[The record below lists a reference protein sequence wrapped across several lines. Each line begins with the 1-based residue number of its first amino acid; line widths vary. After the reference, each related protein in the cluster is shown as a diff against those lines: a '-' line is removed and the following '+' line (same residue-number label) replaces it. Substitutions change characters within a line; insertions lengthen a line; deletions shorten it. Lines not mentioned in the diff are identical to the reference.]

1 MKKLLPLIAL
11 LMLCACG
18 GEEKTQTIA
27 KNDYDKLSDAEKRH
41 ADNALAGLETK
52 EGLVTQLFAA
62 EPKLMNPTNLDVDS
76 KGRIWVC
83 EGYNYR
89 MHLNPNN
96 PVHNEGDRIIILE
109 DKNGDGVSDETK
121 VFYQG
126 TDVNS
131 ALGICVLGNKVIVS
145 CSPNIFVLTDT
156 NGDDKADTKEIL
168 FKTQGGFQHDHAVH
182 AVSFGHDGKL
192 YFNFGNDGKALLDK
206 DSVVI
211 NDQFGRP
218 IIADTKLYQ
227 EGMVFRCDLDGKN
240 VEVLG
245 YNFRNNYEV
254 AMDSY
259 GTLWQSDNDD
269 DGNKGVRIN
278 YVMEYG
284 NFGFKDQMTGASWQ
298 ARRTNLEKEIPLRHW
313 HLNDPGVVPN
323 LLQTGAGS
331 PTGLLVYEGN
341 LLPQEFQNQVI
352 HCDAGPNV
360 VRAYPVTND
369 GAGYKATMVNILQ
382 GTKDQW
388 FRPADVCV
396 APDGSL
402 IVADWY
408 DPGVGGHQVGD
419 LDRGRLY
426 RITVPDKQKYEV
438 PAFDLSTPEKAIE
451 ALKSPNMATRYLA
464 WTKLNE
470 MQEQA
475 EPALANVWENDAN
488 PRMKARALWLLSK
501 IKGKGEN
508 YVNEA
513 LKSENLDLKMAGIRA
528 GKELKMNL
536 LPAYQT
542 LTKDASPQ
550 VRREVALA
558 LRNNKA
564 PEAAEIW
571 AELATQH
578 NGDRWYLEALGIG
591 ADEQWDSFL
600 EAYLKRVGED
610 WNKDIIWRSR
620 AKKTPT
626 MLAKMI
632 QGSKGEEKLRYF
644 RAFDF
649 QKDNA
654 KQNVLLTLFDANH
667 AEQGEID
674 NLVLRHLDKNV
685 PKTPKLKK
693 ALDAALVSTKGT
705 LDFVDLVNQFE
716 LKDQYP
722 ALMELI
728 FAKSDSVEASEGAK
742 ILMKKGGK
750 EMLGKALKDKNNQK
764 VRSTLNVLG
773 KLDSEESRELISSV
787 MNNEEYEMATRALAL
802 EKYGAGWGG
811 QEQLW
816 KLVKESKLK
825 KDLEPTAKQVLTTA
839 WRADIKSEA
848 SKFYGGE
855 TAQETSP
862 IAKLVSQTGDVSKGK
877 AVYTQYC
884 AQCHQVKGEG
894 IDFGPKLSEIGT
906 KLPKEGLYKSILKPN
921 EGISFGYE
929 GFVFKLKNG
938 TTIVGVI
945 SSKTETDIDVKQ
957 VGGTVTKIQKSD
969 IAEQKE
975 YDGSLMPAFQLPEK
989 ELIDLVEYLSGLKKT
1004 S

>member
-1 MKKLLPLIAL
+1 MRKLLLFITCFL
-11 LMLCACG
+11 LLYACG
-18 GEEKTQTIA
+18 EKKQTTV
-27 KNDYDKLSDAEKRH
+27 DYALLSDADKRH
-41 ADNALAGLETK
+41 ADYALAGLETK
-52 EGLVTQLFAA
+52 EGLLTQLFAA
-62 EPKLMNPTNLDVDS
+62 EPKLVNPTNIDIDA
-76 KGRIWVC
+76 KGRVWVC

-96 PVHNEGDRIIILE
+96 PQNDEGDRIIILE
-109 DKNGDGVSDETK
+109 DKNSDGVADETK

-126 TDVNS
+126 KDVNS

-145 CSPNIFVLTDT
+145 CSPNIFVLTDID
-156 NGDDKADTKEIL
+156 GDDKADTKEIL
-168 FKTQGGFQHDHAVH
+168 FKTRGGFQHDHAVH
-182 AVSFGHDGKL
+182 AVTFGHDGKL

-218 IIADTKLYQ
+218 IIADGKLYQ

-298 ARRTNLEKEIPLRHW
+298 ARRTNMEKEIPLRHW

-341 LLPQEFQNQVI
+341 LLPQEFHNQVI

-369 GAGYKATMVNILQ
+369 GAGYKATMVNLLQ

-426 RITVPDKQKYEV
+426 RITVPEKKKYEV
-438 PAFDLSTPEKAIE
+438 PAFDVSTPEKAIE

-470 MQEQA
+470 WQEKA
-475 EPALANVWENDAN
+475 EPILANMWRNEPN

-508 YVNEA
+508 YINEA
-513 LKSENLDLKMAGIRA
+513 LKSENADLRITAIRA
-528 GKELKMNL
+528 GRQMKMNL

-542 LTKDASPQ
+542 LAKDPSAQ

-558 LRNNKA
+558 LRNNST
-564 PEAAEIW
+564 PETAEIW

-591 ADEQWDSFL
+591 ADEQWDRFL
-600 EAYLKRVGED
+600 EAYLQRVGED
-610 WNKDIIWRSR
+610 WNKDIVWRSR
-620 AKKTPT
+620 ARKTPQL
-626 MLAKMI
+626 LAKLI
-632 QGSKGEEKLRYF
+632 QESKGEEKLRYF

-649 QKDNA
+649 QKDIS
-654 KQNVLLTLFDANH
+654 KQNVLLALFDAKH
-667 AEQGEID
+667 PEQGEID

-685 PKTPKLKK
+685 PQTLQVKR
-693 ALDAALVSTKGT
+693 ALSAALTATRGT
-705 LDFVDLVNQFE
+705 LDFVDLVSQFE
-716 LKDQYP
+716 IKEQYP
-722 ALMELI
+722 ALMEII
-728 FAKSDSVEASEGAK
+728 FTKSDSIEAVEGAK
-742 ILMKKGGK
+742 ILMKRGGK
-750 EMLGKALKDKNNQK
+750 DLLAKALKDQDNQK
-764 VRSTLNVLG
+764 VRNTLNVLG
-773 KLDSEESRELISSV
+773 KLDSEEARELISSV
-787 MNNEEYEMATRALAL
+787 MNNEAYEMAIRTLAL

-816 KLVKESKLK
+816 KLVQESKLK
-825 KDLEPTAKQVLTTA
+825 KDLAPTAKQVLTTA
-839 WRADIKSEA
+839 WRADIKGQA
-848 SKFYGGE
+848 VKFYGNE
-855 TAQETSP
+855 ATQETSP
-862 IAKLVSQTGDVSKGK
+862 IAKLVAQKGDAISGK
-877 AVYTQYC
+877 NIFTQYC
-884 AQCHQVKGEG
+884 TQCHQVKGEG
-894 IDFGPKLSEIGT
+894 IDFGPKLSEIGS
-906 KLPKEGLYKSILKPN
+906 KLPKEALYKSILKPN

-938 TTIVGVI
+938 TTLVGI
-945 SSKTETDIDVKQ
+945 IASQTETEVTIKQ
-957 VGGTVTKIQKSD
+957 VGGTVTKVQVSEIESK
-969 IAEQKE
+969 KE
-975 YDGSLMPAFQLPEK
+975 YDGSLMPSFQLADK
-989 ELIDLVEYLSGLKKT
+989 ELIDLVEYLSELKKA

>member
-1 MKKLLPLIAL
+1 MRKLLPSIVCFLF
-11 LMLCACG
+11 LCACA
-18 GEEKTQTIA
+18 EQKQTSV
-27 KNDYDKLSDAEKRH
+27 NYDQLPDADKRH
-41 ADNALAGLETK
+41 ADYALAGLETK
-52 EGLVTQLFAA
+52 EGLITQLFAA
-62 EPKLMNPTNLDVDS
+62 EPKLINPTNIDVDA
-76 KGRIWVC
+76 KGRVWVC

-96 PVHNEGDRIIILE
+96 PEKDEGDRIIIIE
-109 DKNGDGVSDETK
+109 DKNGDGVADETK

-156 NGDDKADTKEIL
+156 DGDDKADTKEIL
-168 FKTQGGFQHDHAVH
+168 FKTRGGFQHDHAVH
-182 AVSFGHDGKL
+182 AVTFGHDGKL

-206 DSVVI
+206 DSTVI

-218 IIADTKLYQ
+218 IIADGKLYQ

-298 ARRTNLEKEIPLRHW
+298 VRRTNMEKEIPLRHW

-331 PTGLLVYEGN
+331 PTGILVYEGN
-341 LLPQEFQNQVI
+341 LLPQEFHNQVI
-352 HCDAGPNV
+352 HCDAGPKV
-360 VRAYPVTND
+360 VRAYPVTDD
-369 GAGYKATMVNILQ
+369 GAGYKASIINILQ
-382 GTKDQW
+382 GTKDPW

-408 DPGVGGHQVGD
+408 DSGVGGHQVGD

-426 RITVPDKQKYEV
+426 RVTVPAKKKYQV
-438 PAFDLSTPEKAIE
+438 PTLDLSTPEKAVE
-451 ALKSPNMATRYLA
+451 ALKSPNMASRYLA
-464 WTKLNE
+464 WSKLNE
-470 MQEQA
+470 WQEQA
-475 EPALANVWENDAN
+475 EPALANMWKNDLN

-508 YVNEA
+508 YINEA
-513 LKSENLDLKMAGIRA
+513 LKNENADLRITAIRA
-528 GKELKMNL
+528 GRQLKMNL
-536 LPAYQT
+536 LPAFQT
-542 LTKDASPQ
+542 LAKDPSAQ
-550 VRREVALA
+550 VRREIALA
-558 LRNNKA
+558 LRNNTT

-571 AELATQH
+571 AELALQH
-578 NGDRWYLEALGIG
+578 QGDRWYLEALGIG
-591 ADEQWDSFL
+591 ADEQWDRFL
-600 EAYLKRVGED
+600 EAYLRRVGQD

-620 AKKTPT
+620 AKNTPQ

-632 QGSKGEEKLRYF
+632 QESKGEEKLRYF

-649 QKDNA
+649 QKDA
-654 KQNVLLTLFDANH
+654 SKQTVLLALFEAKH

-674 NLVLRHLDKNV
+674 NLVLRHLDKNI
-685 PKTPKLKK
+685 PKTPQIKR
-693 ALDAALVSTKGT
+693 ALAAALASTKGT
-705 LDFVDLVNQFE
+705 LDFVDLVSQFE
-716 LKDQYP
+716 LKEQYP
-722 ALMELI
+722 ALMEMI
-728 FAKSDSVEASEGAK
+728 FTKSDSMEAVEGAK
-742 ILMKKGGK
+742 ILLKEGGK
-750 EMLGKALKDKNNQK
+750 DLLAKALKDTDKQK
-764 VRSTLNVLG
+764 VRNTLNVLG
-773 KLDSEESRELISSV
+773 KLDSEDARTLIASV
-787 MNNEEYEMATRALAL
+787 MNNEEYEMAIRTLAL

-825 KDLEPTAKQVLTTA
+825 QELAPTAKQILTTA
-839 WRADIKSEA
+839 WRADIKGQA
-848 SKFYGGE
+848 VKFYGKE
-855 TAQETSP
+855 TAPETSP
-862 IAKLVSQTGDVSKGK
+862 IAKLVAQRGVAVSGK
-877 AVYTQYC
+877 NIFAQYC

-894 IDFGPKLSEIGT
+894 IDFGPKLSEIGS
-906 KLPKEGLYKSILKPN
+906 KLPKEAIYKSILKPN

-929 GFVFKLKNG
+929 GFVFRLKNG
-938 TTIVGVI
+938 TTIVGI
-945 SSKTETDIDVKQ
+945 IASQTETEVSIKQ
-957 VGGTVTKIQKSD
+957 VGGTVTKVQVSEIESR
-969 IAEQKE
+969 KE
-975 YDGSLMPAFQLPEK
+975 YDGSLMPAFQLPDK
-989 ELIDLVEYLSGLKKT
+989 ELIDLVEYLSELKKA

>member
-1 MKKLLPLIAL
+1 MKNLLPLLIVVL
-11 LMLCACG
+11 LAIFSC
-18 GEEKTQTIA
+18 EEKKQA
-27 KNDYDKLSDAEKRH
+27 VDYDKLPDAEKRH

-52 EGLVTQLFAA
+52 EGLLTQLFAA
-62 EPKLMNPTNLDVDS
+62 EPKLMNPTNIDVDS

-96 PVHNEGDRIIILE
+96 PKHDEGDRIIILE
-109 DKNGDGVSDETK
+109 DKNADGVSDETK

-206 DSVVI
+206 DSVPI

-218 IIADTKLYQ
+218 IIADGKVYQ
-227 EGMVFRCDLDGKN
+227 EGMVFRCDIDGKN

-284 NFGFKDQMTGASWQ
+284 NFGYKDQITGASWQ
-298 ARRTNLEKEIPLRHW
+298 ARRTNIEKEIPLRHW

-331 PTGLLVYEGN
+331 PTGLLVYEGD

-352 HCDAGPNV
+352 HCDAGPNI
-360 VRAYPVTND
+360 VRAYPTTNE
-369 GAGYKATMVNILQ
+369 GAGYKATVVNMLE
-382 GTKDQW
+382 GKKDQW

-419 LDRGRLY
+419 LDGGRIY
-426 RITVPDKQKYEV
+426 RITTSEKKKYEV
-438 PAFDLSTPEKAIE
+438 PTFDISTPEKAVE
-451 ALKSPNMATRYLA
+451 ALKSPNTATRYLA
-464 WTKLNE
+464 WTALNQW
-470 MQEQA
+470 QEKA
-475 EPALANVWENDAN
+475 EPALLNSWQNEAN

-508 YVNEA
+508 YINEA
-513 LKSENLDLKMAGIRA
+513 LKSENADLRITAIRA
-528 GKELKMNL
+528 GRELKMNL
-536 LPAYQT
+536 LPTYQSLIT
-542 LTKDASPQ
+542 DPSIQ
-550 VRREVALA
+550 VKREIALA
-558 LRNNKA
+558 LRNNA
-564 PEAAEIW
+564 TAEAAEIW
-571 AELATQH
+571 AELAAQY
-578 NGDRWYLEALGIG
+578 NGNDRWYLEALGIG
-591 ADEQWDSFL
+591 ADEQWDAFL
-600 EAYLKRVGED
+600 EAYLKRVGDD
-610 WNKDIIWRSR
+610 WNKDIVWRSR
-620 AKKTPT
+620 AKKTHQ

-632 QGSKGEEKLRYF
+632 QESKGEEKLRYF

-649 QKDNA
+649 QIDKS
-654 KQNVLLTLFDANH
+654 KQNTLLALFDAKH

-674 NLVLRHLDKNV
+674 NLILRHLDKRT
-685 PKTPKLKK
+685 PKTPKLK
-693 ALDAALVSTKGT
+693 AALNAALISTKGT
-705 LDFVDLVNQFE
+705 LDFVDLVSQFE
-716 LKDQYP
+716 LKDQFP
-722 ALMELI
+722 ALLDL
-728 FAKSDSVEASEGAK
+728 ALLKPDSIEGTEAAK
-742 ILMKKGGK
+742 ILMQNGGK
-750 EMLGKALKDKNNQK
+750 NLLAKSLKDKDNKK
-764 VRSTLNVLG
+764 VRNTLNVLG
-773 KLDSEESRELISSV
+773 RLDSEDARVLISEV
-787 MNNEEYEMATRALAL
+787 MNSEEYEIAVRTLAL

-811 QEQLW
+811 QDQLW
-816 KLVKESKLK
+816 QLVKDSKLK
-825 KDLEPTAKQVLTTA
+825 KDLAPAAKQVLTNA
-839 WRADIKSEA
+839 WRADVKNA
-848 SKFYGGE
+848 ALQFYGGE
-855 TAQETSP
+855 TTETTSP
-862 IAKLVSQTGDVSKGK
+862 IAKLIAQKGDIVKGK
-877 AVYTQYC
+877 TVFTQYC

-894 IDFGPKLSEIGT
+894 LDFGPKLSEIGI
-906 KLPKEGLYKSILKPN
+906 KLPKEGLYKSILQPN

-929 GFVFKLKNG
+929 GFVFTLKSG
-938 TTIVGVI
+938 TTLVGI
-945 SSKTETDIDVKQ
+945 IASQTETDIDIKQ
-957 VGGTVTKIQKSD
+957 VGGTVTKVQKAD
-969 IAEQKE
+969 IDSKKE
-975 YDGSLMPAFQLPEK
+975 YDGSLMPKFQLPET
-989 ELIDLVEYLSGLKKT
+989 ELVDLVEYLAGLKKA

>member
-1 MKKLLPLIAL
+1 MKNLTPLLIL
-11 LMLCACG
+11 LFFFACG
-18 GEEKTQTIA
+18 EKKKESI
-27 KNDYDKLSDAEKRH
+27 DYEKLTDADKRH
-41 ADNALAGLETK
+41 ADYALAGLETK
-52 EGLVTQLFAA
+52 EGLLTQLFAS
-62 EPKLMNPTNLDVDS
+62 EPKLINPTNIDVDA
-76 KGRIWVC
+76 KGRVWVC

-96 PVHNEGDRIIILE
+96 PVHDEGDRIIILT
-109 DKNGDGVSDETK
+109 DKNADGIADETT

-168 FKTQGGFQHDHAVH
+168 FKTQGGFQHDHSVH
-182 AVSFGHDGKL
+182 AVTFGHDGKL

-206 DSVVI
+206 DSVVV

-218 IIADTKLYQ
+218 IIADGKMYQ

-284 NFGFKDQMTGASWQ
+284 NFGYKDQMTGASWQ
-298 ARRTNLEKEIPLRHW
+298 ARRTNIEKEIPFRHW

-331 PTGLLVYEGN
+331 PTGLLVYEGS
-341 LLPQEFQNQVI
+341 LLPQEFQNQVV
-352 HCDAGPNV
+352 HADAGPNI
-360 VRAYPVTND
+360 VRAYPTQND
-369 GAGYKATMVNILQ
+369 GAGYKANIINILE
-382 GTKDQW
+382 GKKDQW

-408 DPGVGGHQVGD
+408 DPGVGGHQVAD
-419 LDRGRLY
+419 LDRGRIY
-426 RITVPDKQKYEV
+426 RVTMPDKKKYEM
-438 PAFDLSTPEKAIE
+438 PIFDLSTPEKAVE

-464 WTKLNE
+464 WTKLNQ
-470 MQEQA
+470 MQEKA
-475 EPALANVWENDAN
+475 ENALANCWKNDAN

-501 IKGKGEN
+501 IKGKGET
-508 YVNEA
+508 YVNEG
-513 LKSENLDLKMAGIRA
+513 LKNENVDLRITAIRA
-528 GKELKMNL
+528 GRELKMNL
-536 LPAYQT
+536 LPIYQT
-542 LTKDASPQ
+542 LAKDSSPQ

-558 LRNNKA
+558 LRNNNA
-564 PEAAEIW
+564 LEAAEIW
-571 AELATQH
+571 AELAIQH
-578 NGDRWYLEALGIG
+578 SGDRWYLEALGIG

-610 WNKDIIWRSR
+610 WNKDIVWRSR
-620 AKKTPT
+620 AKKTPQL
-626 MLAKMI
+626 LAKMI
-632 QGSKGEEKLRYF
+632 QESKGEEKLRYF

-649 QKDNA
+649 QKDGS
-654 KQNVLLTLFDANH
+654 KQNALLALFDAKH

-674 NLVLRHLDKNV
+674 NLVLRHLDKNT

-722 ALMELI
+722 ALLALVI
-728 FAKSDSVEASEGAK
+728 TKPDSVEGAEATK
-742 ILMKKGGK
+742 TLLTKGGK
-750 EMLGKALKDKNNQK
+750 DLLAKSLKDKDNKK
-764 VRSTLNVLG
+764 VRSTLNALG
-773 KLDSEESRELISSV
+773 KLDSEEARTLISSV
-787 MNNEEYEMATRALAL
+787 MNSEEYEMAIRSLAL

-816 KLVKESKLK
+816 KLVQDSKLK
-825 KDLEPTAKQVLTTA
+825 KDLEPTAKQVLTNA
-839 WRADIKSEA
+839 WRADVKSA
-848 SKFYGGE
+848 ALKYYGAE
-855 TAQETSP
+855 TTQTTSP
-862 IAKLVSQTGDVSKGK
+862 IAKLVAQKGDMVKGK
-877 AVYTQYC
+877 TAFTQYC

-894 IDFGPKLSEIGT
+894 IDFGPKLSEIGA
-906 KLPKEGLYKSILKPN
+906 KLPKEGLYKAILQPN

-938 TTIVGVI
+938 TTLVGI
-945 SSKTETDIDVKQ
+945 IASKTETEVEIKQ
-957 VGGTVTKIQKSD
+957 VGGTVTKVQANEIESKT
-969 IAEQKE
+969 E
-975 YDGSLMPAFQLPEK
+975 YEGSLMPKFQMSEK
-989 ELIDLVEYLSGLKKT
+989 ELIDLVEYLDGLRKV

>member
-1 MKKLLPLIAL
+1 MKKLIPLIAL
-11 LMLCACG
+11 PLLLWACG
-18 GEEKTQTIA
+18 GEQKQTTVDYEKLA
-27 KNDYDKLSDAEKRH
+27 DADKRH
-41 ADNALAGLETK
+41 ADYALSGLETK

-62 EPKLMNPTNLDVDS
+62 EPKLMNPTNIDVDA

-96 PVHNEGDRIIILE
+96 PKKDEGDRIIILE

-126 TDVNS
+126 IDVNS
-131 ALGICVLGNKVIVS
+131 ALGICVLGNKVVVS

-156 NGDDKADTKEIL
+156 NGDDKADTKEIM

-206 DSVVI
+206 DSVAI

-218 IIADTKLYQ
+218 IIADNKLYQ

-298 ARRTNLEKEIPLRHW
+298 ARRTNMEKEIPLRHW

-341 LLPQEFQNQVI
+341 LLPQAFQNQVI

-360 VRAYPVTND
+360 VRAYPAVPD
-369 GAGYKATMVNILQ
+369 GAGYKASMVNLLQ

-426 RITVPDKQKYEV
+426 RITVPEKKKYEV
-438 PAFDLSTPEKAIE
+438 PSFDLTTPERAVE
-451 ALKSPNMATRYLA
+451 ALKNPNMATRYLA
-464 WTKLNE
+464 WTKLNQ

-475 EPALANVWENDAN
+475 ESALVNMWKNDAN

-501 IKGKGEN
+501 IKGKGES

-513 LKSENLDLKMAGIRA
+513 LKNENADLRITAIRA
-528 GKELKMNL
+528 GRELKMNL
-536 LPAYQT
+536 LPTYQT
-542 LTKDASPQ
+542 LTKDNAIQ
-550 VRREVALA
+550 VKREIALA
-558 LRNNKA
+558 LRNNPA

-571 AELATQH
+571 AELAVQY
-578 NGDRWYLEALGIG
+578 NGSDRWYLEALGIG
-591 ADEQWDSFL
+591 ADEQWDNFL
-600 EAYLKRVGED
+600 EAYLKRVGDD

-620 AKKTPT
+620 AKKTPQ

-632 QGSKGEEKLRYF
+632 QESKGEEKLRYF

-649 QKDNA
+649 QKDHS
-654 KQNVLLTLFDANH
+654 KQTVLLTLFDANH
-667 AEQGEID
+667 SEQGEID
-674 NLVLRHLDKNV
+674 NLVLRHLDKGV

-693 ALDAALVSTKGT
+693 ALEAALVSTKGT
-705 LDFVDLVNQFE
+705 LDFVDLVSQFE
-716 LKDQYP
+716 LKDKYP
-722 ALMELI
+722 ALMELVYT
-728 FAKSDSVEASEGAK
+728 KPDSIEGTESAK
-742 ILMKKGGK
+742 ILMKNGAK
-750 EMLGKALKDKNNQK
+750 ELLAKSLKDKDNQK
-764 VRSTLNVLG
+764 VRSTLSVLG
-773 KLDSEESRELISSV
+773 KLDNEASRELISSV
-787 MNNEEYEMATRALAL
+787 MNNEEYEMAVRALAL

-816 KLVKESKLK
+816 RLVKESKLK
-825 KDLEPTAKQVLTTA
+825 KDLEPTAKQVLTNA
-839 WRADIKSEA
+839 WRADIKGEA
-848 SKFYGGE
+848 MKFYGGE
-855 TAQETSP
+855 TAQEISP
-862 IAKLVSQTGDVSKGK
+862 IAKLVAQKGDMVKGK

-884 AQCHQVKGEG
+884 AQCHQAKGEG

-938 TTIVGVI
+938 TTLVGI
-945 SSKTETDIDVKQ
+945 IASKTETEVDIKQ
-957 VGGTVTKIQKSD
+957 VGGTVTKVKV
-969 IAEQKE
+969 AEIESQKE
-975 YDGSLMPAFQLPEK
+975 YDGSLMPQFQLPES
-989 ELIDLVEYLSGLKKT
+989 ELIDLVEYLAGLKKA